1 MNERDVDRL
10 GAAAGIVASASVGVP
25 MLLAT
30 LGGEGPGALWWVA
43 YLLHLGAFL
52 LTNRSPDDRPR
63 WLGDRPLLAVMV
75 AAGSLAFAI
84 APALGFIAVL
94 LVITTAIAA
103 FVVPIRVTIAI
114 LVGQTAL
121 IAVATA
127 RVTDSPDIVILTTLV
142 YAAFQAFAVALVSSR
157 QREAVARSELEVV
170 NAELRAA
177 NALLDASSR
186 SAERVRIAR
195 DLHDLV
201 GHQLTALALELEV
214 ATHQPA
220 APADEHVRRA
230 RSIAKQLLASV
241 REAVGDLRVRRIELR
256 DALAAA
262 VAGLPRPHVH
272 LDVDEHLEVDDDTA
286 IALVRCVQEIVTNAL
301 RHADASNLTIVIDR
315 RADGRIHLEA
325 TDDGRGTHTVE
336 PGNGLTGMRER
347 IETLDGAIRFS
358 TDPGRGFRI
367 DAEVPAT

>member
-1 MNERDVDRL
+1 MDERDIDRL
-10 GAAAGIVASASVGVP
+10 GAAAGVVASVSVGVP
-25 MLLAT
+25 MLLAA
-30 LGGEGPGALWWVA
+30 LDGQGPGALWWVA
-43 YLLHLGAFL
+43 YLLHLVAFL
-52 LTNRSPDDRPR
+52 STDRPVEDR
-63 WLGDRPLLAVMV
+63 PAWLGDRPLLAVMV

-84 APALGFIAVL
+84 APAMGFIAVL
-94 LVITTAIAA
+94 LVITSAVAA
-103 FVVPIRVTIAI
+103 FVVPIRMTLLI
-114 LVGQTAL
+114 LVGQTAV

-127 RVTDSPDIVILTTLV
+127 RVTDAPDIVILTTLV
-142 YAAFQAFAVALVSSR
+142 YAAFQAFAVVLVSSR
-157 QREAVARSELEVV
+157 QREAAARSELEVV

-214 ATHQPA
+214 ATHHVA
-220 APADEHVRRA
+220 GPADEHVRRA

-241 REAVGDLRVRRIELR
+241 RDAVGDLRVRRLELR

-272 LDVDEHLEVDDDTA
+272 LDVDEQLEVDDDTA
-286 IALVRCVQEIVTNAL
+286 IALVRCVQEIVTNAV
-301 RHADASNLTIVIDR
+301 RHADAANLTIVIDR
-315 RADGRIHLEA
+315 RADGCVHLEA
-325 TDDGRGTHTVE
+325 SDDGRGTHALE

-347 IETLDGAIRFS
+347 IEALDGAIRFS
-358 TDPGRGFRI
+358 TDPGHGFRI
-367 DAEVPAT
+367 DAQVPVP

>member
-1 MNERDVDRL
+1 M
-10 GAAAGIVASASVGVP
+10 A
-25 MLLAT
+25 
-30 LGGEGPGALWWVA
+30 PGALWWVA

-52 LTNRSPDDRPR
+52 LTDRSLGDGPR
-63 WLGDRPLLAVMV
+63 GLWDRPLLAVMV

-84 APALGFIAVL
+84 APSLGFIAVL
-94 LVITTAIAA
+94 LVITVAVAA
-103 FVVPIRVTIAI
+103 FVVPIRVTITI

-121 IAVATA
+121 VTVATA
-127 RVTDSPDIVILTTLV
+127 RVTDSPDIVALTTLV

-157 QREAVARSELEVV
+157 QREALARSELEVL

-177 NALLDASSR
+177 NVLLDASGR

-214 ATHQPA
+214 ATHHLA

-241 REAVGDLRVRRIELR
+241 REAVGDLRVRRVELR

-262 VAGLPRPHVH
+262 IAGLPRPHVH
-272 LDVDEHLEVDDDTA
+272 LEVDEHLEVDDDTA
-286 IALVRCVQEIVTNAL
+286 IALVRCVQEIVTNAV

-315 RADGRIHLEA
+315 RADGNIHLEA
-325 TDDGRGTHTVE
+325 TDDGRGRQAVE
-336 PGNGLTGMRER
+336 LGNGLTGMRER
-347 IETLDGAIRFS
+347 IEAVGGAIRFS
-358 TDPGRGFRI
+358 TQLGRGFRI
-367 DAEVPAT
+367 DAEVPVP

>member
-1 MNERDVDRL
+1 MDERDVDRL

-30 LGGEGPGALWWVA
+30 LGGDDPGALWWVA

-52 LTNRSPDDRPR
+52 LTNRSPDDRPS
-63 WLGDRPLLAVMV
+63 WLGDRPVLAVMV
-75 AAGSLAFAI
+75 ASGSLAFAI

-94 LVITTAIAA
+94 LVITTAVAA

-127 RVTDSPDIVILTTLV
+127 GVTDAPDIVILTTLV

-157 QREAVARSELEVV
+157 QREAAARSELEVV

-177 NALLDASSR
+177 NALLDVSSR

-220 APADEHVRRA
+220 APAEEHVLRA

-256 DALAAA
+256 DALAAV
-262 VAGLPRPHVH
+262 VADLPRPYVH

-301 RHADASNLTIVIDR
+301 RHAEASNLTIVIDR
-315 RADGRIHLEA
+315 RADGRIHLSA
-325 TDDGRGTHTVE
+325 TDDGRGTHAVE
-336 PGNGLTGMRER
+336 PGHGLTGMRER
-347 IETLDGAIRFS
+347 IETLGGAIRFS
-358 TDPGRGFRI
+358 SGPGRGFRI

>member
-1 MNERDVDRL
+1 MDERDIDRL

-25 MLLAT
+25 MLLTA
-30 LGGEGPGALWWVA
+30 LDGGGPGPWWWGA

-52 LTNRSPDDRPR
+52 LTDRPPEHRPR
-63 WLGDRPLLAVMV
+63 WLGDRVLLAVMV
-75 AAGSLAFAI
+75 VAGAVAFAM

-94 LVITTAIAA
+94 LVVTVAVAA
-103 FVVPIRVTIAI
+103 YVVPIRVTVGI

-127 RVTDSPDIVILTTLV
+127 GVTDAPDIVILTTLV
-142 YAAFQAFAVALVSSR
+142 YTAFQAFAVLLVSSG
-157 QREAVARSELEVV
+157 QREAAARRELEVV

-214 ATHQPA
+214 ATHHLP
-220 APADEHVRRA
+220 APADEHVGRA
-230 RSIAKQLLASV
+230 RSIAKQLLTSV
-241 REAVGDLRVRRIELR
+241 REAVGDLRVRRMELP
-256 DALAAA
+256 DALASA
-262 VAGLPRPHVH
+262 VAGLHRPHVH

-315 RADGRIHLEA
+315 RADGRVHLEA
-325 TDDGRGTHTVE
+325 TDDGRGTPTVE

-347 IETLDGAIRFS
+347 IEALGGAIRFS
-358 TDPGRGFRI
+358 TDPGGGFHI
-367 DAEVPAT
+367 DAEVPVS